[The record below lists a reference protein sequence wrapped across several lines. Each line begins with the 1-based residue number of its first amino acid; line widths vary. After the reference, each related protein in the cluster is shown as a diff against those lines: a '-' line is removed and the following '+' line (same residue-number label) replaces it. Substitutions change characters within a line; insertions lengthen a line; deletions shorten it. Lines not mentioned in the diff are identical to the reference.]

1 MDDAQLMKQITFM
14 IKNKY
19 NPCVE
24 FEFPEK
30 SIAVAATLGMGM
42 DSRSSSTFY
51 ANRYWSMWKLPM
63 YGATDAESVMAEC
76 KKCAKA
82 FPNAFVRLVGF
93 DANRQVRATPRGW
106 GRVGPPPTV
115 SGLPRKRSSLARPR
129 PPHRFC
135 AHRPRWL
142 ASSSTARLAARPCP
156 STSAPSRATKR

>member
-1 MDDAQLMKQITFM
+1 MKQITFM

-106 GRVGPPPTV
+106 GRVGCPPPPHTHSAFRV
-115 SGLPRKRSSLARPR
+115 APETKLTRPSPPAPPLLR
-129 PPHRFC
+129 PQTQMVGFIV
-135 AHRPRWL
+135 HRPAGGEALPVNQR
-142 ASSSTARLAARPCP
+142 SIESN
-156 STSAPSRATKR
+156 